1 MLYMAKLWGYE
12 LLEKFKF
19 HLESGK
25 IEKKDHWIKTVV
37 IKMNLVL

>member
-25 IEKKDHWIKTVV
+25 IEKKDYSDKNEFSLIEK
-37 IKMNLVL
+37 